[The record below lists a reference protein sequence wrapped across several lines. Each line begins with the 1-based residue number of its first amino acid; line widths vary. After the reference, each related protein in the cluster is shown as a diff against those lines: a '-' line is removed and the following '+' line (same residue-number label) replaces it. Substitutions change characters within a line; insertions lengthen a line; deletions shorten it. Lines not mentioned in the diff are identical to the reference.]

1 MPRTLTASDR
11 GLIASDPARIQVA
24 FRVAFGLF
32 LVSILFSVAGT
43 LLLNVAPAAAGVA
56 LGWIY
61 DQTGL
66 PLNSLIKGSTWAYMA
81 LLPLLAFLLY
91 LPHLGLRRS
100 VLFLLWGSAV
110 GAAAE
115 LLGTQTGVPFG
126 HYAYG
131 DLLGPKILG
140 HVPWLIPPSWY
151 ALSLVSYDLARRL
164 RWGTWGTM
172 LGGAALMV
180 LWDVALDPAMS
191 TAFPFWRFEAD
202 GVYFGMPLANWAG
215 WFLTSAVIVGGYEH
229 LLGGLR
235 AEARGATALYAAN
248 VLFPV
253 FICLAYGVAWAG
265 AVGLVALAVPLVLL
279 RLRRVDA
286 PSERPGAA
294 GRREPVA
301 A

>member
-1 MPRTLTASDR
+1 MPSP
-11 GLIASDPARIQVA
+11 PAALPAVRVA
-24 FRVAFGLF
+24 FRVAFGVF
-32 LVSILFSVAGT
+32 LLSILFSVAGT
-43 LLLNVAPAAAGVA
+43 LLLNLAPGAASAA

-61 DQTGL
+61 AHTGL
-66 PLNSLIKGSTWAYMA
+66 AMDALIKGSTWTYMA
-81 LLPLLAFLLY
+81 LLPLLTFLLY
-91 LPHLGLRRS
+91 LPPLGLRRS

-115 LLGTQTGVPFG
+115 LVGTQTGVPFG
-126 HYAYG
+126 HYSYG

-151 ALSLVSYDLARRL
+151 AMSVVSYDLARRL
-164 RWGTWGTM
+164 RLPVWGTVAA
-172 LGGAALMV
+172 GAALMV

-202 GVYFGMPLANWAG
+202 GVYFGMPLENWAG
-215 WFLTSAVIVGGYEH
+215 WFLTSAVIVWGYEKR
-229 LLGGLR
+229 LGGLR
-235 AEARGATALYAAN
+235 AEAGGATALWAAN

-265 AVGLVALAVPLVLL
+265 AVGLAALAVPFVLL
-279 RLRRVDA
+279 RLRRAEND
-286 PSERPGAA
+286 RGAA
-294 GRREPVA
+294 RREAVA

>member
-1 MPRTLTASDR
+1 MSPPSA
-11 GLIASDPARIQVA
+11 APPAIRLG

-32 LVSILFSVAGT
+32 LVSIAFSVAGT
-43 LLLNVAPAAAGVA
+43 LLLNVAPQAAGVA

-61 DQTGL
+61 ERTGL
-66 PLNSLIKGSTWAYMA
+66 AMPDLIKGSTWAYMV
-81 LLPLLAFLLY
+81 LLPVLTFLLY
-91 LPHLGLRRS
+91 LPQLGLRRS
-100 VLFLLWGSAV
+100 ALFFLWASAV

-115 LLGTQTGVPFG
+115 LVGTQTGVPFG
-126 HYAYG
+126 AYSYG

-151 ALSLVSYDLARRL
+151 AMSLVSYDLARRL
-164 RWGTWGTM
+164 RLPVWGTV
-172 LGGAALMV
+172 GAGALLMV

-202 GVYFGMPLANWAG
+202 GVYFGMPLENWAG
-215 WFLTSAVIVGGYEH
+215 WLLTSAVIVWGYH
-229 LLGGLR
+229 KLLGGLR
-235 AEARGATALYAAN
+235 GEAGAAPALWATN

-265 AVGLVALAVPLVLL
+265 AVGLVALAVPFVVL
-279 RLRRVDA
+279 RLRRAKPGGA
-286 PSERPGAA
+286 P
-294 GRREPVA
+294 RREAVA

>member
-1 MPRTLTASDR
+1 MPS
-11 GLIASDPARIQVA
+11 SPAALPAARVA
-24 FRVAFGLF
+24 FRVAFGVF
-32 LVSILFSVAGT
+32 LLSILFSVAGT
-43 LLLNVAPAAAGVA
+43 LLLNLAPSAAGTA

-61 DQTGL
+61 AHTGL
-66 PLNSLIKGSTWAYMA
+66 PLDALIKGSTWTYMA
-81 LLPLLAFLLY
+81 LLPLLTFLLY

-100 VLFLLWGSAV
+100 VLFFLWGSAV

-115 LLGTQTGVPFG
+115 LVGTQTGVPFG

-151 ALSLVSYDLARRL
+151 AMSVVSYDLARRL
-164 RWGTWGTM
+164 RLPVWGTIAA
-172 LGGAALMV
+172 GAALMV

-191 TAFPFWRFEAD
+191 TAFPFWRFETD
-202 GVYFGMPLANWAG
+202 GVYFGMPLENWAG
-215 WFLTSAVIVGGYEH
+215 WFLTSAVIVWGYEKR
-229 LLGGLR
+229 LGGLR
-235 AEARGATALYAAN
+235 AEAGGATALWAAN

-265 AVGLVALAVPLVLL
+265 VVGLVALAVPLVLL
-279 RLRRVDA
+279 RLRRTGEA
-286 PSERPGAA
+286 SGA
-294 GRREPVA
+294 GRREAVA